1 MFSLIKKMQTVSR
14 NIDDFSELVN
24 LIKDTSELKK
34 ELTNIEEKIAEL
46 EKIALFSGKYDEND
60 VILTVRAGAGGTD
73 AQDWSLMILRMYM
86 LWSERQGYKTSIIE
100 KTYGSEAGIKNAT
113 IEIKGIRV
121 YGKLK
126 SESGIHRLVRLSPF
140 NSENLRQTSFA
151 EVEVLPV
158 VDFTNN
164 FNIED
169 KDLKIDT
176 FRASGAGGQHINT
189 TDSAVRIT
197 HLPTNIVVSCQN
209 ERSQLKNRESAM
221 KLLKAKINAIN
232 LKKEEEEKQ
241 KLRGVRKKNEWG
253 SQIRSY
259 TLHPYKLVKD
269 HRTKFETVNVDNVL
283 NGDIDDFLYE
293 FLQMKSK
300 NVI

>member
-1 MFSLIKKMQTVSR
+1 MQTVSR

-34 ELTNIEEKIAEL
+34 ELANIEKKIAEL

>member
-1 MFSLIKKMQTVSR
+1 LVSLIRKMQTVSR

-86 LWSERQGYKTSIIE
+86 FWSERQGYKTSIIE

>member
-1 MFSLIKKMQTVSR
+1 MQTVSR

-86 LWSERQGYKTSIIE
+86 FWSERQGYKTSIIE

>member
-1 MFSLIKKMQTVSR
+1 LVSLIRKMQTVSR

-140 NSENLRQTSFA
+140 NSENLRQTSF
-151 EVEVLPV
+151 
-158 VDFTNN
+158 
-164 FNIED
+164 
-169 KDLKIDT
+169 
-176 FRASGAGGQHINT
+176 INK
-189 TDSAVRIT
+189 
-197 HLPTNIVVSCQN
+197 VSCMV
-209 ERSQLKNRESAM
+209 S
-221 KLLKAKINAIN
+221 
-232 LKKEEEEKQ
+232 
-241 KLRGVRKKNEWG
+241 
-253 SQIRSY
+253 
-259 TLHPYKLVKD
+259 
-269 HRTKFETVNVDNVL
+269 
-283 NGDIDDFLYE
+283 
-293 FLQMKSK
+293 
-300 NVI
+300 